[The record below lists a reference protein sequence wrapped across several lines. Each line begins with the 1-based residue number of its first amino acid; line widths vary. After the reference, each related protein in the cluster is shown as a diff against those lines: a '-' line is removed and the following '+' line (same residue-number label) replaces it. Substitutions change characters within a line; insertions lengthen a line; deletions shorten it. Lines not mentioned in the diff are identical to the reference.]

1 MNSRAL
7 SAVAFITSIYLIHVE
22 VFLKNVKHSQ
32 SEYSTRVILLVSTN
46 SDYVMAIY
54 NSRTN

>member
-22 VFLKNVKHSQ
+22 VFLKNVKRRQ
-32 SEYSTRVILLVSTN
+32 SEYSTRVILSTN
-46 SDYVMAIY
+46 SDYIMAIY
-54 NSRTN
+54 NSRTI